1 MSEENV
7 EIVLAAFDAWNRR
20 DFEAATKLLQEE
32 VELHL
37 IGGFAEV
44 IGREFKGRDA
54 VVQFW
59 RDFVKAIGG
68 ELEVETVHA
77 AGDRVVTIATIR
89 GAGET
94 SGIPV
99 ENRFGQVWSLRD
111 AKVSRMDSYYEASD
125 ALEAAGL
132 SE

>member
-1 MSEENV
+1 MSQENV
-7 EIVLAAFDAWNRR
+7 EIVLAALDAWNRR
-20 DFEAATKLLQEE
+20 DVNAAMSLIQED

-37 IGGFAEV
+37 IGGFADV
-44 IGREFKGRDA
+44 IGREFKGREA
-54 VVQFW
+54 VVRFW
-59 RDFVKAIGG
+59 RDFVGAVGG
-68 ELEVETVHA
+68 ELDLEAAHD

-99 ENRFGQVWSLRD
+99 ENRFGQVWSLREG
-111 AKVSRMDSYYEASD
+111 KVSRMDSYYDASD

-132 SE
+132 RE

>member
-7 EIVLAAFDAWNRR
+7 EIVLAALDAWNHR
-20 DFEAATKLLQEE
+20 DFDAATGLVQED

-37 IGGFAEV
+37 IGGFADV

-54 VVQFW
+54 VIRFW
-59 RDFVKAIGG
+59 RDFVEAVGG
-68 ELEVETVHA
+68 ELELETVHD

-89 GAGET
+89 GAGEA

-111 AKVSRMDSYYEASD
+111 AKVSRMDSYYEVSE

-132 SE
+132 QE